1 MGFEKLSTEQ
11 DPLLRG
17 IPKVRAG
24 DGIVVLGA
32 PVGYAGF
39 VKEKLERRESA
50 RYSSAAP
57 PTQGP
62 PFRVCAAE
70 IPRFIA

>member
-39 VKEKLERRESA
+39 VKEKLERRVEKVKDVVQL
-50 RYSSAAP
+50 P
-57 PTQGP
+57 GP
-62 PFRVCAAE
+62 
-70 IPRFIA
+70 